1 MSFKKIDLETLDAIK
16 KSEYFDASWYGKTY
30 LQGDTDPQKALEHYI
45 SLGAEQGNDP
55 SEKFST
61 SGYLKTYLD
70 IKKAGLNPLAH
81 FIKSGKKE
89 GRSPKGLEVT
99 KGVKSRLP
107 RFGKGEYGKIEKWLS
122 FDSLTKG
129 LNVSPK
135 ICVHLHLFHV
145 DMLDYYTQYLKNI
158 GYAFTLLV
166 SVCDKDEL
174 AIKEKLSI
182 DLPNTDNVIV
192 RNVPNRGR
200 DVASWVVYFAEEIKK
215 HEIFC
220 HIHSKKSDYNAEY
233 SGWRQFLIHNI
244 MGSKSVVEQII
255 SLLVGNENI
264 GLIMPPY
271 FSALPNQPKWG
282 GNYQRTYQLLK
293 SLGYAIHSISENQCP
308 DFPAGSFFWCK
319 VSTIKPL
326 LSCGI
331 SYDDFEE
338 EAGQLDN
345 TLGHAIER
353 VLGILPL
360 VQNQK
365 AIMVGVDVAYNL
377 THYWDKK
384 RYASIDDNSNLANDV
399 NKIRYKPQISDKK
412 IAVVT
417 CVTGGFDELVP
428 HICYEKGVDYYLITD
443 DLKKPENIPE
453 PYIWLPSRYV
463 GINSRRTARFIKTH
477 LHLYVGSYDYVVW
490 IDANIMLTKP
500 VIGQMVADLIKSEKL
515 LGVIAHPIRTDWKS
529 EAEECLRIGADEAEV
544 LQEQIQFYDDLNIPK
559 TGLIESNVWVADLKD
574 SKVITFFSAWW
585 QQIAMFSLR
594 DQVSINK
601 SLIDSE
607 IDVHYILPKGLS
619 VRDGNGF
626 VIFAHDMKDER
637 KYIRMRYFNEV

>member
-16 KSEYFDASWYGKTY
+16 RSEYFDASWYGKTY
-30 LQGDTDPQKALEHYI
+30 LQGDTDLQRALDHYI
-45 SLGAEQGNDP
+45 SIGAELGNDP

-61 SGYLKTYLD
+61 LGYLQTYQD
-70 IKKAGLNPLAH
+70 IKKANLNPLAH
-81 FIKSGKKE
+81 FIKSGNRE
-89 GRSPKGLEVT
+89 GRSPKGFEVT
-99 KGVKSRLP
+99 SGAKSILP
-107 RFGKGEYGKIEKWLS
+107 RFGKGEYGKVEKWLS
-122 FDSLTKG
+122 FDKPTKKP
-129 LNVSPK
+129 NVTPK

-145 DMLDYYTQYLKNI
+145 DMLDYYIQYLRNI
-158 GYAFTLLV
+158 RYSFTLLV

-174 AIKEKLSI
+174 EIKERISV
-182 DLPNTDNVIV
+182 DVPNAEVVVKNA
-192 RNVPNRGR
+192 PNRGR
-200 DVASWVVYFAEEIKK
+200 DVASWVVGFAKEIKR

-220 HIHSKKSDYNAEY
+220 HIHTKKSDYNVAY

-244 MGSKSVVEQII
+244 MGSKSVVDQIVSCLI
-255 SLLVGNENI
+255 GKENI

-271 FSALPNQPKWG
+271 FAALPNQPKWG
-282 GNYQRTYQLLK
+282 GNYQKTRELLK
-293 SLGYAIHSISENQCP
+293 RLGYLKYSISENQCP

-319 VSTIKPL
+319 VSTIAPL

-331 SYDDFEE
+331 SYNDFEE

-353 VLGILPL
+353 ALGILPL
-360 VQNQK
+360 IQNQK
-365 AIMVGVDVAYNL
+365 AVMAGVDVAYNL

-384 RYASIDDNSNLANDV
+384 RYSLIADSNLIHDLNEIKYV
-399 NKIRYKPQISDKK
+399 PQTSDKK

-417 CVTGGFDELVP
+417 CVTGGFDKLVP
-428 HICYEKGVDYYLITD
+428 HICFEKGVDYYLVTD

-453 PYIWLPSRYV
+453 PYIWLSSRYV
-463 GINSRRTARFIKTH
+463 DINSRRTARFVKTH

-500 VIGQMVADLIKSEKL
+500 IIGQMVTELIKSQKS
-515 LGVIAHPIRTDWKS
+515 LGVIAHPIRADWKS
-529 EAEECLRIGADEAEV
+529 EAEECLRIGADETES
-544 LQEQIQFYDDLNIPK
+544 LKEQIRYYDTLNIPK
-559 TGLIESNVWVADLKD
+559 EGLIESNVWVADLKD
-574 SKVITFFSAWW
+574 TKVITFFSIWW
-585 QQIAMFSLR
+585 KQIVMFSLR

-601 SLIDSE
+601 SLIDSK

-626 VIFAHDMKDER
+626 AIFAHDVKDER
-637 KYIRMRYFNEV
+637 KCIRVKYLNEA